1 MISITIS
8 RLLPILL
15 ACAVGAGEARAQL
28 SPTAEVVY
36 LRKDCTGVANCST
49 DLVALTNWI
58 FSTRHPSASSPLL
71 MDIGPGDFQG
81 PFLCK
86 NGNGWVTLRGSG
98 RGQTRILSAPVGVM
112 DFLESAVDI
121 QLPGGCTNLEFQD
134 MTLQGKRLGVYW
146 QGAGVSTWTNVDIVG
161 GSVPRSFV
169 EGAGIGWWDGG
180 QIGCGGETPPADIPL
195 HYFYNSNVR
204 GLGGPMNIGFV
215 VHCGEHWFFG
225 GEITAIPEDPVSE
238 GVLMN
243 VGVQV
248 QSWGR
253 FHAFGTAIRARA
265 GAATSTSYAAPI
277 TGVEV
282 QDKGMFH
289 MHGGIIRA
297 DAVQAPW
304 TAISVIGIDVKPGAL
319 QVHTPDTSFVVQ
331 SALGGSARRLAG
343 SGPAVQSPFL
353 WPPSTL
359 PPASA
364 SLVEPE
370 VQSVH
375 ASDLYVESDC
385 QESGA
390 CDAGGG
396 SEPHLMVYS
405 ESCSP
410 SPWFDTVTG
419 RCRNVTGP

>member
-36 LRKDCTGVANCST
+36 LRKD
-49 DLVALTNWI
+49 
-58 FSTRHPSASSPLL
+58 
-71 MDIGPGDFQG
+71 
-81 PFLCK
+81 
-86 NGNGWVTLRGSG
+86 
-98 RGQTRILSAPVGVM
+98 
-112 DFLESAVDI
+112 
-121 QLPGGCTNLEFQD
+121 
-134 MTLQGKRLGVYW
+134 
-146 QGAGVSTWTNVDIVG
+146 
-161 GSVPRSFV
+161 
-169 EGAGIGWWDGG
+169 
-180 QIGCGGETPPADIPL
+180 
-195 HYFYNSNVR
+195 
-204 GLGGPMNIGFV
+204 
-215 VHCGEHWFFG
+215 
-225 GEITAIPEDPVSE
+225 
-238 GVLMN
+238 
-243 VGVQV
+243 
-248 QSWGR
+248 
-253 FHAFGTAIRARA
+253 
-265 GAATSTSYAAPI
+265 
-277 TGVEV
+277 
-282 QDKGMFH
+282 
-289 MHGGIIRA
+289 
-297 DAVQAPW
+297 
-304 TAISVIGIDVKPGAL
+304 
-319 QVHTPDTSFVVQ
+319 
-331 SALGGSARRLAG
+331 
-343 SGPAVQSPFL
+343 